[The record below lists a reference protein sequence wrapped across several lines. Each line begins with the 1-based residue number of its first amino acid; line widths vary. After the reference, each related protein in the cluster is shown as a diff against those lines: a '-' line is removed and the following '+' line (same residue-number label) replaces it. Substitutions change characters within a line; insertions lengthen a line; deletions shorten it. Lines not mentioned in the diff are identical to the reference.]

1 MTAQK
6 TNKGV
11 IFTKRICFITPCSLP
26 IPTTKGGAI
35 ETLVEYIINENEK
48 LRNYHITVISVYDEK
63 AKALSKSYKNVDFIY
78 VRQRP
83 KYIKKVTYQIYR
95 CLKHINIYIPFS
107 WEMLDVLGIL
117 KKLDMQD
124 AYVYEGGP
132 TTMLPLLSKV
142 IQKNK
147 LYVHL
152 HWDGLANKKKD
163 KCFQYLLPVSNY
175 IGNQWKKGAG
185 CSSEKIIPLFNCAK
199 IDRFIKKM
207 TDNEKQQLK
216 KKLNI
221 PQNSKVLI
229 FTGRIVQEKGIK
241 ELVEAFE
248 VASTSDLTLLIIGSA
263 NFGASTNTPYEK
275 EVQLLIKNCKKRIV
289 FTGFVHQSELY
300 KFYNI
305 ADLAVMPS
313 LFNDPAPLVCI
324 EAQAAGVPLIA
335 TRVGGLPEY
344 VCEGSAELIDVDD
357 NLVSNLATAIDDL
370 LSDENK
376 RKEMGVRA
384 FKHASQF
391 STENYYK
398 HFCEIIENTL

>member
-1 MTAQK
+1 
-6 TNKGV
+6 
-11 IFTKRICFITPCSLP
+11 
-26 IPTTKGGAI
+26 
-35 ETLVEYIINENEK
+35 
-48 LRNYHITVISVYDEK
+48 
-63 AKALSKSYKNVDFIY
+63 
-78 VRQRP
+78 
-83 KYIKKVTYQIYR
+83 
-95 CLKHINIYIPFS
+95 
-107 WEMLDVLGIL
+107 MLDVLRIL

-124 AYVYEGGP
+124 AYIYEAGP

-142 IQKNK
+142 IQKEK
-147 LYVHL
+147 MYVHL

-163 KCFQYLLPVSNY
+163 KCFKYLLPVSNY
-175 IGNQWKKGAG
+175 IGNQWKKGAV
-185 CSSEKIIPLFNCAK
+185 CSPDKIIPFFNCAK
-199 IDRFIKKM
+199 IDRFIKKT
-207 TDNEKQQLK
+207 TDNERQQLK
-216 KKLNI
+216 NELNI

-241 ELVEAFE
+241 ELIEAFE
-248 VASTSDLTLLIIGSA
+248 IASAADLTLLIIGSA

-275 EVQLLIKNCKKRIV
+275 EVQSLIKNCKKRVV
-289 FTGFVHQSELY
+289 FTGFVHQTELY

-313 LFNDPAPLVCI
+313 LFDDPAPLVCI

-344 VCEGSAELIDVDD
+344 VCEGSAKLINVDD
-357 NLVSNLATAIDDL
+357 NLISNLAAAIDEL

-384 FKHASQF
+384 LKNASQF